1 MVGQA
6 EQVEVHEGVEVT
18 DDASVQR
25 FANALDGRSVDVLV
39 NNAGIHSRET
49 LEDLDFGRIRR
60 QFEVNALGPLRVTR
74 ALLPHLNERAKVV
87 IVTSRSG
94 SIGDNGSG
102 GTYGYRMSKAAVNM
116 AGVEVGDIREVEL
129 VNGRAVVTLGINRP
143 YEELIHEDATVLMRP
158 RTGLQDMTMEL
169 DPGTAGP
176 VVDDGHTIPL
186 AQSEPNVMPD
196 QILASLDADTRAYLQ
211 LLIQGG
217 AEGLGG
223 RGEEFSAGLR
233 RFEPLGRDL
242 ARINTGLAKRREN
255 ISRAVSSFR
264 DLAEALGRSDTQLAE
279 FVTSQNQVFDAFASQ
294 EANLRAML
302 QELPGALSETRSALA
317 SSRALSEEL
326 GPASEA
332 LVPAA
337 QAFAPGQVAAQEL
350 ARSSLGPIRDQI
362 RPFTRA
368 TRRPLRTLKQG
379 AEPLGKTVEASG
391 RTFTDLNRFF
401 NAWAY
406 NPPGGEE
413 GYLFWTAW
421 LNHNSN
427 NSVFIQDAQGPIV
440 RGLVMQ
446 SCLTAKRAEELAIV
460 RPAIWT
466 LQRLT
471 NVPESTDI
479 CPLTPAP

>member
-1 MVGQA
+1 MKRA
-6 EQVEVHEGVEVT
+6 IRE
-18 DDASVQR
+18 
-25 FANALDGRSVDVLV
+25 
-39 NNAGIHSRET
+39 HSR
-49 LEDLDFGRIRR
+49 DFIAILGLLVLGLLTTGVILSQQRQPYPAWIPVIGDD
-60 QFEVNALGPLRVTR
+60 QFELKAELSTAQAVT
-74 ALLPHLNERAKVV
+74 PGQGQ
-87 IVTSRSG
+87 T
-94 SIGDNGSG
+94 
-102 GTYGYRMSKAAVNM
+102 VNM

-129 VNGRAVVTLGINRP
+129 VNGRAVVTMGINRP
-143 YEELIHEDATVLMRP
+143 YDELIHDDATVLMRP

-169 DPGTAGP
+169 DPGTEGE
-176 VVDDGHTIPL
+176 VVDEGHTLPL

-196 QILASLDADTRAYLQ
+196 QILASLDADTRDYLK

-223 RGEEFSAGLR
+223 RGEELSAGLR

-242 ARINTGLAKRREN
+242 QRINTGLAKRREN

-264 DLAEALGRSDTQLAE
+264 DLAEALGRSDTRLAD
-279 FVTSQNQVFDAFASQ
+279 FVTSQNQVFAAFASQ
-294 EANLRAML
+294 EANLRATL
-302 QELPGALSETRSALA
+302 RELPGALGETRAALA
-317 SSRALSEEL
+317 SGKTLAEEL

-337 QAFAPGQVAAQEL
+337 QAFEPGQIAAQRL
-350 ARSSLGPIRDQI
+350 ARDTLAPIRDQI

-379 AEPLGKTVEASG
+379 TAPLGKTVDATS
-391 RTFTDLNRFF
+391 RTFGDLNRLF

-406 NPPGGEE
+406 NPPGAQE
-413 GYLFWTAW
+413 GFLFWTAW

-427 NSVFIQDAQGPIV
+427 NAAFIQDAHGPLV

-446 SCLTAKRAEELAIV
+446 SCITATRAEELAIV

-471 NVPESTDI
+471 NVPESTEI
-479 CPLTPAP
+479 CPLTPDP